1 MDTKNETSEEQ
12 KPTGVGAQ
20 MAIDEQSANIINNQI
35 MELDISDIQRNIEY
49 NDDVI
54 IEGSIQHNVEDEYK
68 DKHTEQEAIIEENT
82 NQA

>member
-1 MDTKNETSEEQ
+1 
-12 KPTGVGAQ
+12 
-20 MAIDEQSANIINNQI
+20 

-68 DKHTEQEAIIEENT
+68 DKLTEQEAIIEEIPIKHEERHCPKT
-82 NQA
+82 GLP